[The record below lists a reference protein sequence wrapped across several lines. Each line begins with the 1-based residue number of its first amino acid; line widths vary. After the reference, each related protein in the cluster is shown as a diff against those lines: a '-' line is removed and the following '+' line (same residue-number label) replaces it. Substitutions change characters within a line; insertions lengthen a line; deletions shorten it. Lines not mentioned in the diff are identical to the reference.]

1 MTGYRRSPINYM
13 GGKYRSLKY
22 IVPNF
27 KPNIDTFYD
36 LFSGSGT
43 VHLNTKANK
52 VIAND
57 INHIVIN
64 LQKYISENNPYYIY
78 EQLINIA
85 NEYRLDSEESIGYNS
100 LRKEYNKD
108 RDPLKLLALS
118 QHAFNYILRFNKKG
132 EFNASHG
139 KGICKLSQDFL
150 EKLINFNEKT
160 QRDKTEFKSL
170 DFREVI
176 NLNILTK
183 NDLVYCD
190 PPYLLSEAVYNEK
203 RAFGGWSKQDTIDLL
218 SLLDKVNER
227 GSNFALTEMVL
238 SKGEINSLLVD
249 WVKQNNYSIIYYDVQ
264 YLGVPSTH
272 NNDRKSVEV
281 LVTNYKIN

>member
-1 MTGYRRSPINYM
+1 M
-13 GGKYRSLKY
+13 
-22 IVPNF
+22 
-27 KPNIDTFYD
+27 
-36 LFSGSGT
+36 
-43 VHLNTKANK
+43 
-52 VIAND
+52 
-57 INHIVIN
+57 
-64 LQKYISENNPYYIY
+64 
-78 EQLINIA
+78 
-85 NEYRLDSEESIGYNS
+85 
-100 LRKEYNKD
+100 
-108 RDPLKLLALS
+108 
-118 QHAFNYILRFNKKG
+118 
-132 EFNASHG
+132 
-139 KGICKLSQDFL
+139 

-238 SKGEINSLLVD
+238 SKGEINSLL
-249 WVKQNNYSIIYYDVQ
+249 
-264 YLGVPSTH
+264 LTG
-272 NNDRKSVEV
+272 
-281 LVTNYKIN
+281 

>member
-1 MTGYRRSPINYM
+1 MTGYKRSPINYM

-132 EFNASHG
+132 EFNAPHG

-249 WVKQNNYSIIYYDVQ
+249 WVKQNNYSIIYNNVQ